1 MSTATNPAPNGTADK
16 KQKANTRK
24 EFKILMLH
32 GKLYAS
38 SLLKLSFYQV
48 PPIIGCYT
56 QSGPLFRS
64 KTRALEKLLAKAL
77 TPLNLTL
84 NCIYP
89 TAPIKLNPADIPGY
103 QPPADD
109 AEDTPAPDSW
119 AWFRR
124 RDNPSDADRPSYIG
138 LDEGMAAIAS
148 TLRSSGPVDAVLG
161 FSQGGAVAALVA
173 AALETPHRDVH
184 AEQAAWVAALRE
196 ANEGRGLR
204 FAAVYSGFFA
214 VDESLAWCFEPKIQT
229 PTIQFI
235 GSLDTVV
242 DEGRSRA
249 LVDRCEEAAV
259 VVHPGGHY
267 VPISKE
273 WAMALAGYVK
283 HHAQDPEAAK
293 M

>member
-1 MSTATNPAPNGTADK
+1 MLFGATPLKKFPAPVRLIIAYGINSAQNAMMAYPLNEALFNSTTAPHAIFQIVQAPGFTTSD
-16 KQKANTRK
+16 
-24 EFKILMLH
+24 
-32 GKLYAS
+32 AS
-38 SLLKLSFYQV
+38 SST
-48 PPIIGCYT
+48 PPT
-56 QSGPLFRS
+56 SPATSRRRTTPRTRRRRTPGPGS
-64 KTRALEKLLAKAL
+64 A
-77 TPLNLTL
+77 
-84 NCIYP
+84 
-89 TAPIKLNPADIPGY
+89 
-103 QPPADD
+103 
-109 AEDTPAPDSW
+109 
-119 AWFRR
+119 R
-124 RDNPSDADRPSYIG
+124 RDNLSDADRQSYIG

>member
-1 MSTATNPAPNGTADK
+1 MTDSTPNGTADK
-16 KQKANTRK
+16 KPKANAKK

-32 GKLYAS
+32 G
-38 SLLKLSFYQV
+38 
-48 PPIIGCYT
+48 YT

-64 KTRALEKLLAKAL
+64 KTRALEKLLVKAL
-77 TPLNLTL
+77 TPLNLNLT
-84 NCIYP
+84 CIYP
-89 TAPIKLNPADIPGY
+89 TAPLKLNPADIPGY
-103 QPPADD
+103 QPPAED
-109 AEDTPAPDSW
+109 AEDAPDPDAW

-124 RDNPSDADRPSYIG
+124 RDAPSDATSPSYIG
-138 LDEGMAAIAS
+138 LDEGMLAVAAAIHSA
-148 TLRSSGPVDAVLG
+148 GGVDAVLG
-161 FSQGGAVAALVA
+161 FSQGGAMAALVA
-173 AALETPHRDVH
+173 AVLETPHREAPAD
-184 AEQAAWVAALRE
+184 QAPWASALRE
-196 ANEGRGLR
+196 ANGGRGLR

-214 VDESLAWCFEPKIQT
+214 VDESLAWCFEPKIHT

-242 DEGRSRA
+242 DEARSQA
-249 LVDRCEEAAV
+249 LVDRSVDASV

-283 HHAQDPEAAK
+283 HHAQELDAAK

>member
-32 GKLYAS
+32 G
-38 SLLKLSFYQV
+38 
-48 PPIIGCYT
+48 YT

-77 TPLNLTL
+77 TPLSLTL

-124 RDNPSDADRPSYIG
+124 RDNP
-138 LDEGMAAIAS
+138 
-148 TLRSSGPVDAVLG
+148 
-161 FSQGGAVAALVA
+161 
-173 AALETPHRDVH
+173 
-184 AEQAAWVAALRE
+184 
-196 ANEGRGLR
+196 
-204 FAAVYSGFFA
+204 
-214 VDESLAWCFEPKIQT
+214 
-229 PTIQFI
+229 
-235 GSLDTVV
+235 LDTVV

-259 VVHPGGHY
+259 VGHPGGHY